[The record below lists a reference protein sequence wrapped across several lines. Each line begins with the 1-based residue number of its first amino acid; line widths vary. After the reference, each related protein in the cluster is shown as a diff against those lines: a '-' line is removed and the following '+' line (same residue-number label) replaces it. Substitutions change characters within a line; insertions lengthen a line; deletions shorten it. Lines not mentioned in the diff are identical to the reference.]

1 MKGAQAWWGTRV
13 GPTRTYRDRYL
24 YRGGT
29 LTRADRIGQTDLAVP
44 DLVVPVEG
52 SASGEK
58 MT

>member
-44 DLVVPVEG
+44 DLVVPVDR
-52 SASGEK
+52 K
-58 MT
+58 C